1 MSSPTATKYDVFL
14 SFRGLDTRRNFISF
28 LYKELVRRKI
38 RTFKDDKELEN
49 GRRISPE
56 LKRAIEESKFAVV
69 VVSVNYAASPWC
81 LDELVKIMDF
91 ENKGSITVMPIFY
104 GVDPC
109 HLRRQIGDVAEQ
121 FKKHEA
127 REEDHEKVASWRRAL
142 TSLASISGDCS
153 SKWEDEANLVD
164 EIADKISKN
173 LMTVTTISNGRDLV
187 GIDTHMKALNK
198 KLDLNSNKS
207 LRVVGIWARGYNG
220 RSALAKYVYQD
231 IYQHFDSHC
240 FLGSVKRISQGRHL
254 SHLHEEFL
262 IRIQGSKHNLKD
274 QKVLL
279 VADDVYKLEQLDAL
293 AEDFNGFGPGSVVII
308 TTQDKHLFVSA
319 GIKLVYE
326 VELLKFQKV
335 CELFRQFAFKKRD
348 ISAAVKLVYY
358 RATNLATNWL
368 GCLSGRSG

>member
-1 MSSPTATKYDVFL
+1 MTSPTATKYDVFL
-14 SFRGLDTRRNFISF
+14 SFRGVDTRRNFISF
-28 LYKELVRRKI
+28 LYKEFVRRKI

-153 SKWEDEANLVD
+153 SKCEDEAKLVD

-173 LMTVTTISNGRDLV
+173 LMTVTTISNGKNLV

-231 IYQHFDSHC
+231 ICHHFDSHC

-358 RATNLATNWL
+358 RATNWL

>member
-1 MSSPTATKYDVFL
+1 MSSATATKYDVFL

-28 LYKELVRRKI
+28 LYKEFVRRNI

-109 HLRRQIGDVAEQ
+109 HLRRQSGDVAEQ

-127 REEDHEKVASWRRAL
+127 REEDLDKVASWRRAL
-142 TSLASISGDCS
+142 TNLASISGDCS
-153 SKWEDEANLVD
+153 LKCEDESKLVD
-164 EIADKISKN
+164 EIADKISKK
-173 LMTVTTISNGRDLV
+173 LMIVTTIRNGSNLV
-187 GIDTHMKALNK
+187 GIDTHMKALNR
-198 KLDLNSNKS
+198 KLDLNSNKG

-220 RSALAKYVYQD
+220 RSALAKYVYQN
-231 IYQHFDSHC
+231 ICQHFDSHC
-240 FLGSVKRISQGRHL
+240 FLGSVKRISHGRHL

-262 IRIQGSKHNLKD
+262 IRIQGSKQNLKD

-279 VADDVYKLEQLDAL
+279 VADDVNKLEQLDAL

-308 TTQDKHLFVSA
+308 TTQDKQLFVSA

-326 VELLKFQKV
+326 VELLRFQKV
-335 CELFRQFAFKKRD
+335 CELIRTFAFKKRD
-348 ISAAVKLVYY
+348 ISAAFKLVYY
-358 RATNLATNWL
+358 RATNLATRWS